1 MNYIQLN
8 EQLKE
13 FLIEDIGRGDQSAA
27 IFPASERASGTFLL
41 KESGIICGLWLAPMI
56 YELLGGNVQFTSFVE
71 EGTFLEANTPIAT
84 VYGPIQTLLTGE
96 RLILNLWQRLGGIA
110 TATHLA
116 IKQLNDQT
124 IRVTDT
130 RKTIPGLRQL
140 DKYAV
145 TQGGGFNHRKG
156 LDDAIMLKDNHIA
169 FFGSITK
176 AVQTAREQ
184 NGHMIKIEVEV
195 ETIEAFKEAVAAKV
209 DVIMIDNQSPK
220 KISQFLVHN
229 HQKIITE
236 ASGNITLQ
244 NIHEYQGC
252 GVDYLSLGFLTHSV
266 SALDISFN
274 SKNGNDKV
282 TIC

>member
-56 YELLGGNVQFTSFVE
+56 YKLLGGNVQFTPFVE
-71 EGTFLEANTPIAT
+71 EGAFLQANTPIAT
-84 VYGPIQTLLTGE
+84 VEGPIQTLLTGE
-96 RLILNLWQRLGGIA
+96 RLILNLWQRLGGVA
-110 TATHLA
+110 TATHFA
-116 IKQLNDQT
+116 IKKLNDPT
-124 IRVTDT
+124 IRITDT

-176 AVQTAREQ
+176 AIQTARER
-184 NGHMIKIEVEV
+184 NGHMIKIEVEI
-195 ETIEAFKEAVAAKV
+195 ETIEEFKEAVAAKA
-209 DVIMIDNQSPK
+209 DVIMIDNQSPNT
-220 KISQFLVHN
+220 IPQFLVHN
-229 HQKIITE
+229 HSNILTE
-236 ASGNITLQ
+236 ASGNITMR

-266 SALDISFN
+266 TALDISFN
-274 SKNGNDKV
+274 SQNGKK
-282 TIC
+282 